1 MFNNRPA
8 AQRDSQM
15 STTRSNQLTR
25 ANHTSNS
32 SRNDFNTPTP
42 FSFTRNG
49 SQMVTN
55 GFGWPNPTSLPIN
68 SNVRAFRSIGPQQ
81 TTVSPQFP
89 NTLPV
94 MTLPV
99 QDSTDAAEINS
110 NPASTQYGLCNV
122 TRPSSRTPNGFN
134 GFGFRMLQDY
144 GTNPQRNVVN
154 EDTMAL
160 GDGGAGSM
168 RSGVMQSDRD
178 ELETLNF
185 NPDEWTTMFDL
196 PVAPTTLKAA
206 TVKGKHRKN
215 PYGPGEVDAKRKALN
230 RATKHL
236 KELLDYILLVHP
248 EVDFFVYLKATERT
262 NLLKVSESLRGI
274 DKTRYMNNIYSSLEE
289 YASNE
294 QRPSKNGISIRD
306 RFLLTGQPTPTDT
319 QTAHELAFDHFK
331 ETQSVKSLRPIYS
344 KWTKKGFVVRK
355 VVHNPSREWLLENM
369 KPLFCETS
377 SITTRDLFDA
387 LYPLTF
393 HEAPGEGLKHSEVTK
408 KHICGVLQSLDLL
421 AIARNEQQIPQ
432 DIDFAGNSFIVSVYH
447 VLYRKSIERTPWRFQ
462 VQLFLMMILC
472 LKKLL
477 ALQKRRIM

>member
-230 RATKHL
+230 RATKHRQ
-236 KELLDYILLVHP
+236 DHS
-248 EVDFFVYLKATERT
+248 TT
-262 NLLKVSESLRGI
+262 N
-274 DKTRYMNNIYSSLEE
+274 
-289 YASNE
+289 
-294 QRPSKNGISIRD
+294 
-306 RFLLTGQPTPTDT
+306 
-319 QTAHELAFDHFK
+319 
-331 ETQSVKSLRPIYS
+331 
-344 KWTKKGFVVRK
+344 
-355 VVHNPSREWLLENM
+355 
-369 KPLFCETS
+369 
-377 SITTRDLFDA
+377 
-387 LYPLTF
+387 
-393 HEAPGEGLKHSEVTK
+393 
-408 KHICGVLQSLDLL
+408 
-421 AIARNEQQIPQ
+421 
-432 DIDFAGNSFIVSVYH
+432 
-447 VLYRKSIERTPWRFQ
+447 
-462 VQLFLMMILC
+462 
-472 LKKLL
+472 
-477 ALQKRRIM
+477 